1 MDNGWDRS
9 ADAWL
14 ALLGQE
20 GDFSRVHVL
29 DAPMMARVVLTGAQ
43 SALDVGCGEGRFC
56 RMLAATVPEVIGLD
70 PTRKLLDAARA
81 EGGATYVTGTAEALP
96 FADARFDLVVNYLT
110 LIDIADARRG
120 LREMVRVLRPG
131 GHLLIANLNAWKTG
145 SLTKSENWQRDG
157 DGAATMTVDRYLEEH
172 VHWGEWAGMRIQNW
186 HRPLS
191 FYMTALLDLG
201 LKLTHFDEPRAN
213 GGALNEAYNC
223 APFLMMMEWKKP
235 GERSG

>member
-20 GDFSRVHVL
+20 GDFSRAHVL
-29 DAPMMARVVLTGAQ
+29 DAPMMARATATGAQ

-56 RMLAATVPEVIGLD
+56 RMLAGTVPDVTGLD
-70 PTRKLLDAARA
+70 PTQKLLDAARA
-81 EGGATYVTGTAEALP
+81 AGGATYVNGTAEALP
-96 FADARFDLVVNYLT
+96 FPDARFDLVVSYLT
-110 LIDIADARRG
+110 LIDIADAGQG

-145 SLTKSENWQRDG
+145 SLAKSESWQRDA

-172 VHWGEWAGMRIQNW
+172 AHWGEWAGMRIQNW

-201 LKLTHFDEPRAN
+201 ADAD
-213 GGALNEAYNC
+213 
-223 APFLMMMEWKKP
+223 PF
-235 GERSG
+235 